1 MKKTL
6 LTIIAALLL
15 GGVVNAQGWGETDSH
30 AKSSNTPIV
39 ASVTLDGNAVTPTA
53 DYRLGAFVG
62 EELRGLAA
70 PHTDNN
76 FWIQVFYHQGT
87 TEEITFKLWDP
98 TGEGTELTDYTL
110 TYGDLTALTT
120 SEEGYGTPSN
130 PVVLDFTSMQAL
142 TVSLAAGWNWFS
154 TNVDV
159 SLENLQA
166 ALVNALGNSEITIN
180 SRSGDFS
187 YYNGIRWRGSLSS
200 LDITQ
205 MYQIETNAA
214 CEVTLNGA
222 RVNAAA
228 HPITITPGFNWI
240 SFLCNEEMD
249 ITTAFSSLA
258 IAGDMVVSGNGQSST
273 YNGTRWRGDLSVLEP
288 GKGYLYESVSN
299 ENRSFYYPAI
309 NRVLDISK
317 SVANRYETHWP
328 EFNPNAYPSNLPVV
342 AFVQIDGNYI
352 TSEDNSEAMEVAAFV
367 DGECRGHK
375 FMVDETS
382 FGDPYPYVAVPI
394 YYSVTDEPVSFNLY
408 NHVTGMEYED
418 CVSNIEILTGHK
430 HNELYL
436 NYDDAVVLNFTTPA
450 TEPYTLDI
458 TGYGE
463 NAGGYYLIA
472 SPVTEPITP
481 SAENGFLT
489 SVYDLYYF
497 DQNGDGEGNEWI
509 NYEPNTFTIQSKK
522 GYLYASQT
530 DTQLQFAGTAC
541 TDGSV
546 PLVYSTTS
554 PSEFMRGWNL
564 IGNPLA
570 EDAAISQACYV
581 MNGGGTELE
590 AAAAGKLIPAMN
602 GVFVKATGEGQSVTF
617 TPSNNSG
624 EGAKIDINVL
634 KDRGNT
640 IDRAIVS
647 LGEGGTLPK
656 FMLNPENTK
665 IYIEQGGDDYA
676 VVSSNEDEIPVSFKA
691 ASNGTYTLNVAV
703 QNAEL
708 DYLHLVDN
716 LAGTDTDLLANPNYT
731 FEANTGDYASRFT
744 LVLRNTAGLVEHFAF
759 FNGHNWTVSNQGE
772 ATLQVIDVTGRL
784 VSTKT
789 IDGTTQLD
797 INAAPGVYMF
807 RLVNGSDVK
816 VQKVVVR

>member
-6 LTIIAALLL
+6 LL
-15 GGVVNAQGWGETDSH
+15 
-30 AKSSNTPIV
+30 IV
-39 ASVTLDGNAVTPTA
+39 AVLIYGGSV
-53 DYRLGAFVG
+53 FS
-62 EELRGLAA
+62 
-70 PHTDNN
+70 
-76 FWIQVFYHQGT
+76 QG
-87 TEEITFKLWDP
+87 
-98 TGEGTELTDYTL
+98 
-110 TYGDLTALTT
+110 
-120 SEEGYGTPSN
+120 
-130 PVVLDFTSMQAL
+130 
-142 TVSLAAGWNWFS
+142 
-154 TNVDV
+154 
-159 SLENLQA
+159 
-166 ALVNALGNSEITIN
+166 
-180 SRSGDFS
+180 
-187 YYNGIRWRGSLSS
+187 
-200 LDITQ
+200 
-205 MYQIETNAA
+205 YQ
-214 CEVTLNGA
+214 
-222 RVNAAA
+222 
-228 HPITITPGFNWI
+228 
-240 SFLCNEEMD
+240 
-249 ITTAFSSLA
+249 
-258 IAGDMVVSGNGQSST
+258 
-273 YNGTRWRGDLSVLEP
+273 
-288 GKGYLYESVSN
+288 
-299 ENRSFYYPAI
+299 
-309 NRVLDISK
+309 
-317 SVANRYETHWP
+317 THWP
-328 EFNPNAYPSNLPVV
+328 EFNYHNYKYHQGLV
-342 AFVQIDGNYI
+342 AAIMIDGVPV
-352 TSEDNSEAMEVAAFV
+352 TVETEGWQALEVAPFV
-367 DGECRGHK
+367 ANDILRGNN
-375 FMVDETS
+375 FYLNNEFVLEFD
-382 FGDPYPYVAVPI
+382 DPYPVTWDDPI
-394 YYSVTDEPVSFNLY
+394 YYTDAGEDVYFKMY
-408 NHVTGMEYED
+408 NHITGVEYTE
-418 CVSNIEILTGHK
+418 CVVLQYGEQITIHTGEPHAEGWD
-430 HNELYL
+430 NP
-436 NYDDAVVLNFTTPA
+436 DDVIFLNFTSPTPQ
-450 TEPYTLDI
+450 PYTLDI
-458 TGYGE
+458 TGYGS

-472 SPVTEPITP
+472 SPVTQEIAP

-634 KDRGNT
+634 KDRGAT

-647 LGEGGTLPK
+647 LGEGSTLPK
-656 FMLNPENTK
+656 FMLNPRNTK

-744 LVLRNTAGLVEHFAF
+744 LVLSNTTGLVEHFAF
-759 FNGHNWTVSNQGE
+759 YNGHNWTISNDGE
-772 ATLQVIDVTGRL
+772 ALIQVVDVMGRIL
-784 VSTKT
+784 NSKE
-789 IDGTTQLD
+789 ICGNAE
-797 INAAPGVYMF
+797 INISQPAGVYML